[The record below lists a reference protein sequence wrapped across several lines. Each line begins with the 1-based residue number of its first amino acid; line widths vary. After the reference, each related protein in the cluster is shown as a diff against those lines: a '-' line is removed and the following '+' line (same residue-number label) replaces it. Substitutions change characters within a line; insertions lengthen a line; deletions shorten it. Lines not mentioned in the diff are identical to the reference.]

1 MSPSGHQAPTAGV
14 VPRWEWRTFGGAA
27 AAGERFAAAP
37 PSRTTDSEELYL
49 VSAGGEDTVKVRG
62 GLMDVKHLE
71 EVDRHG
77 LERWRPV
84 MKAPFPLGADEVRS
98 LWAALALPAPALRRK
113 AYDLDQIVREL
124 VEPTAGVEATRVGKR
139 RRQYEVGAC
148 TVELADV
155 RTERVSMRTLAVESE
170 DPDAVVSILRE
181 IGLEGHPNVSYPRW
195 LKALAG
201 LGGPRYAAIDIGT
214 NSVKLYVGEHE
225 RDGAWRTV
233 LDHAEVTRLG
243 EGLAESGRLEPAP
256 FERTVDAVA
265 AMAGEARRAG
275 ASEIATVGTAGLRM
289 AANSEAFV
297 EAVHARAGI
306 RVEVV
311 SGEEESRLS
320 YLGVTSALPAADG
333 TIVVFETGGGSSQFT
348 FGQDGEVTERFSV
361 DVGAARITER
371 HGLDCAVGMDAV
383 EQAIDDAASGFERL
397 EGRPTP
403 DAMVGIGGAL
413 TNLAA
418 VSLRLA
424 TYDADAVRGTVLEVA
439 EVDRQI
445 ELYRSR
451 SAGDRRAIVGLQ
463 PGRAEVILAGACI
476 VRAAMRALGR
486 ESLTVSDRGLRH
498 GLLIE
503 RFGAEGSRA

>member
-1 MSPSGHQAPTAGV
+1 MS
-14 VPRWEWRTFGGAA
+14 
-27 AAGERFAAAP
+27 RFA
-37 PSRTTDSEELYL
+37 
-49 VSAGGEDTVKVRG
+49 VI
-62 GLMDVKHLE
+62 DV
-71 EVDRHG
+71 
-77 LERWRPV
+77 
-84 MKAPFPLGADEVRS
+84 
-98 LWAALALPAPALRRK
+98 
-113 AYDLDQIVREL
+113 
-124 VEPTAGVEATRVGKR
+124 
-139 RRQYEVGAC
+139 
-148 TVELADV
+148 
-155 RTERVSMRTLAVESE
+155 
-170 DPDAVVSILRE
+170 
-181 IGLEGHPNVSYPRW
+181 
-195 LKALAG
+195 
-201 LGGPRYAAIDIGT
+201 GT
-214 NSVKLYVGEHE
+214 NSVKFHVGELE
-225 RDGAWRTV
+225 ADGTWRTV
-233 LDHAEVTRLG
+233 ADRAEVTRLG

-297 EAVHARAGI
+297 EAVRARAGL

-348 FGQDGEVTERFSV
+348 FGEDGEVTERFSV

-371 HGLDCAVGMDAV
+371 HGLDGAVRRDAV
-383 EQAIDDAASGFERL
+383 ERAIDDAASGFERL
-397 EGRPTP
+397 DGRPTP

-424 TYDADAVRGTVLEVA
+424 TYDADAVRGTVLDVA

-451 SAGDRRAIVGLQ
+451 SAEDRRAITGLQ

-476 VRAAMRALGR
+476 VRAALGALGR
-486 ESLTVSDRGLRH
+486 GSLTVSDRGLRH

-503 RFGAEGSRA
+503 RFGADGSRA